1 MSTHSIKFNVFDH
14 SFCEMNIYG
23 QSPEYINSLSSLFLV
38 FFGLFGII
46 FHNKIHDIKMV
57 YTAMIFNG
65 ICSFMYH
72 FNNQL
77 GWGLLDRF
85 SMILI
90 ALPCYMIGVKILE
103 SLKFYSIFYDI
114 LRFLIIFYLSYLMTV
129 IGLHH
134 EERFNALFGLFLIN
148 LAIFVFFIDKFNKS
162 FNVPKNIIKIS
173 WFGIYLIAIAGVFWI
188 LTEKF
193 CNSVWFIKYLF
204 GHTIWHF
211 GVSLGGYLVT
221 LLPVYLYNKDN
232 YPVIYYYYNIP
243 YLKLTM

>member
-1 MSTHSIKFNVFDH
+1 MSTHSIKFDVYDH

-90 ALPCYMIGVKILE
+90 TIPC
-103 SLKFYSIFYDI
+103 F
-114 LRFLIIFYLSYLMTV
+114 
-129 IGLHH
+129 
-134 EERFNALFGLFLIN
+134 
-148 LAIFVFFIDKFNKS
+148 
-162 FNVPKNIIKIS
+162 NII
-173 WFGIYLIAIAGVFWI
+173 
-188 LTEKF
+188 
-193 CNSVWFIKYLF
+193 NDLF
-204 GHTIWHF
+204 
-211 GVSLGGYLVT
+211 
-221 LLPVYLYNKDN
+221 
-232 YPVIYYYYNIP
+232 
-243 YLKLTM
+243 KLTKIKKEILNLLKENKYFKIKLLN